1 MVVQPLLKGDSA
13 IQNIS
18 RWVIPA
24 VYVVCAVLSFLSFDR
39 WFDDIFRNIAPA
51 LDLILAI
58 SFLAVLLSSS
68 DRLIRNAMSLISGGL
83 ILSLAQFFFLKGSG
97 VLMLL
102 SYNGTFNFVVNLL
115 ILAGVIT
122 LISDST
128 IRTKAPRL
136 SLAYVFFIA
145 AGTVL
150 SAVRYIIGFSPDM
163 IWLWDTSYPFHFLT
177 SGFWIVQQVLAALFW
192 FFIFKGPLN
201 ETQIVQTNPLKI
213 FAVPATIVVTILASV
228 LLIIC

>member
-1 MVVQPLLKGDSA
+1 MVVQPLLKGDAA

-24 VYVVCAVLSFLSFDR
+24 VYVVCAILSFLSFDR
-39 WFDDIFRNIAPA
+39 WFNDIFRNIAPVM
-51 LDLILAI
+51 DLILAI

-68 DRLIRNAMSLISGGL
+68 DKLIRNALSLVVGG
-83 ILSLAQFFFLKGSG
+83 IVLSLAQFFFLKGNG
-97 VLMLL
+97 LLMLL
-102 SYNGTFNFVVNLL
+102 SYNGTFNFIVNLL

-122 LISDST
+122 MISDST

-150 SAVRYIIGFSPDM
+150 SAVRYIIGFRSDM
-163 IWLWDTSYPFHFLT
+163 IWLWDSSYPFHLLT

-192 FFIFKGPLN
+192 FFIFKGALN

-228 LLIIC
+228 LLMIC